1 MTSIRT
7 YTAAGSYEAN
17 QHPHGNWILGKI
29 MLHIADAYK
38 GLMRVGSGGGKATVL
53 ANEADGVP
61 LRFTN
66 GVDVDQVTG
75 EVFFTDSSMNY
86 QRSQH
91 ESHGYWRLD
100 GPPYEV

>member
-38 GLMRVGSGGGKATVL
+38 GLMRVGPAGGK
-53 ANEADGVP
+53 
-61 LRFTN
+61 
-66 GVDVDQVTG
+66 
-75 EVFFTDSSMNY
+75 
-86 QRSQH
+86 
-91 ESHGYWRLD
+91 
-100 GPPYEV
+100 